1 MKPWKIVLAT
11 LVASVLL
18 VGAGL
23 GIFAWSGT
31 YAIGADVPH
40 WKLTYNALD
49 WFRER
54 AVEHHAASVQ
64 VPPDLESSA
73 RIREGAEH
81 YAEMCTGCHLKPGVN
96 SSEIRE
102 GLYPKPPVF
111 ARMDHAIDP
120 GEAYWIIKHGIKM
133 SGMPAWGA
141 SHSDDKIWAM
151 VAFVRKLP
159 GMTPQQYA
167 TYTAQA
173 GSDGDHGDNGHSHAA
188 PAHVHDGG
196 STPHDDATASGQQD
210 AHHH

>member
-11 LVASVLL
+11 LVASFAL

-23 GIFAWSGT
+23 GIYAWSGA

-49 WFRER
+49 WFREQ

-64 VPPDLESSA
+64 VPPDLESPA

-102 GLYPKPPVF
+102 GLYPKPPDF
-111 ARMDHAIDP
+111 SRMDHAIDP
-120 GEAYWIIKHGIKM
+120 REAFWIIKHGIKM

-151 VAFVRKLP
+151 AAFVRKLP
-159 GMTPQQYA
+159 GMTPEQYA
-167 TYTAQA
+167 AYTAQPA
-173 GSDGDHGDNGHSHAA
+173 GNDDHGDNGHAHAA
-188 PAHVHDGG
+188 QAHEHAAA
-196 STPHDDATASGQQD
+196 TAPHDATPAAGKDAGQ
-210 AHHH
+210 HH